1 MRKLLTFI
9 AGSLI
14 SGSLLAGG
22 LVTNNNHSAMFT
34 RLLNRNASTDID
46 AVYFNPAGLTK
57 LSDGFYFS
65 LNNQTI
71 GQTQTVTNNY
81 VYLNGTNGGTK
92 PREFIG
98 KVSAPIYPA
107 VYVAYKKGKLA
118 LSAGFNP
125 IGGGGGAEYKDGLPS
140 FEMRVA
146 DLVPGLQAQLAPLD
160 QGILTATGTDPYFR
174 NVTGY
179 SSDIYFKG
187 SSIYFG
193 YQANV
198 SYAINDMLSVAVG
211 GRFIS
216 AKNTYEGY
224 IQGVTI
230 AAPEGYGGSQT
241 PGDYLRFV
249 AAVPGVPAGTAA
261 LLNGTALYL
270 DDATTVEADAV
281 MKGTGFTPILSANIS
296 PSEKLNIALR
306 YEFKTKLNLK
316 TTVNDGKD
324 AEGMFIQDSVAIAD
338 IPAAISLG
346 INFKP
351 VERLLLSGSFSYY
364 FDNGVDYDGQ
374 PDVSVN
380 MIDKNFLE
388 FGIGAEYAV
397 TEKLRISAGWAA
409 TATGVNDEYQSDLNF
424 STNTNSV
431 GAGFGYRINDMIDL
445 NVGAEYAFYA
455 EGTKDFN
462 HYLDATHS
470 IPVTETYNKKTWLV
484 GVGLNFHFG
493 K

>member
-1 MRKLLTFI
+1 
-9 AGSLI
+9 
-14 SGSLLAGG
+14 
-22 LVTNNNHSAMFT
+22 
-34 RLLNRNASTDID
+34 
-46 AVYFNPAGLTK
+46 
-57 LSDGFYFS
+57 
-65 LNNQTI
+65 
-71 GQTQTVTNNY
+71 
-81 VYLNGTNGGTK
+81 
-92 PREFIG
+92 
-98 KVSAPIYPA
+98 
-107 VYVAYKKGKLA
+107 
-118 LSAGFNP
+118 
-125 IGGGGGAEYKDGLPS
+125 
-140 FEMRVA
+140 
-146 DLVPGLQAQLAPLD
+146 
-160 QGILTATGTDPYFR
+160 
-174 NVTGY
+174 
-179 SSDIYFKG
+179 
-187 SSIYFG
+187 
-193 YQANV
+193 
-198 SYAINDMLSVAVG
+198 
-211 GRFIS
+211 
-216 AKNTYEGY
+216 
-224 IQGVTI
+224 
-230 AAPEGYGGSQT
+230 
-241 PGDYLRFV
+241 
-249 AAVPGVPAGTAA
+249 

-455 EGTKDFN
+455 EGTKTFD
-462 HYLDATHS
+462 HYLDATHFV
-470 IPVTETYNKKTWLV
+470 PVKETYNKKTWLV
-484 GVGLNFHFG
+484 GAGLNFHFG